1 MSSVFIALEGFQV
14 GKCFVLKEL
23 HLLITDDEFKHFV
36 FSAPDITLDNKEQ
49 KTVRYCTR
57 YLHGISWSA
66 GDIPYD
72 AIDGILR
79 KYQTCTIYCYGYTSA
94 GFLQK
99 MLPTTVVV
107 DVQKEGYVMPKTIP
121 TKQCFIV
128 HNSRHC
134 ARSKAHAI
142 RSYVLNVHSNIDVE

>member
-1 MSSVFIALEGFQV
+1 MSSVYIALEGFQV

-23 HLLITDDEFKHFV
+23 HLLISDDEFKHFV
-36 FSAPDITLDNKEQ
+36 FSAPDMTLDNKEQ

-79 KYQTCTIYCYGYTSA
+79 KYQTCTVYCYGYTSA

-99 MLPTTVVV
+99 MLPTTNPGHYCM
-107 DVQKEGYVMPKTIP
+107 DVKISRGNVIP
-121 TKQCFIV
+121 
-128 HNSRHC
+128 S
-134 ARSKAHAI
+134 
-142 RSYVLNVHSNIDVE
+142 LNGSQLHSSHPR